1 MKMTWADAGYPEA
14 SSSIQFL
21 DGLLILEHKHI
32 QNWAAN
38 PDAGYD
44 VMLGG
49 IFDGVRN
56 YILTTWEHKV

>member
-32 QNWAAN
+32 RNWAAN
-38 PDAGYD
+38 PDAAYD

-49 IFDGVRN
+49 IFDGVRK
-56 YILTTWEHKV
+56 YILTTWEHEV